1 MKKNVLKWVLML
13 AVSGLATGTFA
24 QSKLSDEQKEE
35 LLAKMEQYRAELN
48 LSDQQ
53 QEMVKSINA
62 TYFEGLAGLKASSGS
77 KLSKFKQYRT
87 LSETRDQQ
95 MKQALDKDQ
104 YKRYKAMQ
112 KGMKDELKSR
122 RKS

>member
-13 AVSGLATGTFA
+13 AVSGLATGAFA
-24 QSKLSDEQKEE
+24 QSKLTDEQKEE
-35 LLAKMEQYRAELN
+35 LLAKMEQFRTELN
-48 LSDQQ
+48 LSAEQ
-53 QEMVKSINA
+53 QEKVQSING
-62 TYFEGLAGLKASSGS
+62 TYFEGLAGLKASNGS
-77 KLSKFKQYRT
+77 KLAKFKQYRS

-112 KGMKDELKSR
+112 KAMKDELKNR
-122 RKS
+122 RKP